1 MPQLHRSPGLGMTW
15 VVRCLYC
22 AITYHRWMGS
32 SLPSFLPSKNTTG
45 NGPTWRNTPKKD
57 THLLPP
63 SQNTLSFSP
72 SLPKHHGAVR
82 ETQVAHQNPC
92 QLFTLLDG
100 EHTRRR
106 TGPHR
111 SVWTGSDE
119 GHRTSVVQEA
129 QPHFTIKK
137 RSDLE
142 SSSQLAQQ
150 CLRSLVSFNL
160 KPIIDLRPSLRSIR
174 PPNERSCRD
183 RPAPRVGASLGLSKR
198 RKTTKTSHGSG
209 SNDSD

>member
-1 MPQLHRSPGLGMTW
+1 MRLLITDGW
-15 VVRCLYC
+15 VPPFLR
-22 AITYHRWMGS
+22 
-32 SLPSFLPSKNTTG
+32 SFLQKTPPVTAQHGVT
-45 NGPTWRNTPKKD
+45 PPKK
-57 THLLPP
+57 TPIYSHHLKTP
-63 SQNTLSFSP
+63 SVFRHRFQS
-72 SLPKHHGAVR
+72 HHGAVR